1 MNKKFFII
9 ILQKYVILMHSEI
22 QMSIK
27 KSKTSCTT
35 VSLLRAANA
44 IHFSNCNISHSI
56 YARNISLFLRAH
68 GYRSKVPAH
77 YGISY
82 KLKYT
87 KDENTRAFARFST
100 NTKIKDMNVI
110 ARDLIRDKDSTSP
123 SMLPIGRSDG
133 N

>member
-1 MNKKFFII
+1 
-9 ILQKYVILMHSEI
+9 MHSEI

-35 VSLLRAANA
+35 VSLLRRTANA

-68 GYRSKVPAH
+68 GYRFKVPTR
-77 YGISY
+77 YGISCR
-82 KLKYT
+82 LKYT

-100 NTKIKDMNVI
+100 NTRIKDNVI
-110 ARDLIRDKDSTSP
+110 AR
-123 SMLPIGRSDG
+123 